1 MGREDG
7 RYNQQNTR
15 SHAAPSRG
23 RRVLSIAVNPEDYS
37 QLQCGGITVTQ
48 HSNSTAAAAA
58 AAAAEHRRQSR
69 GDPQAIK
76 PALLLALHFK

>member
-1 MGREDG
+1 MFWP
-7 RYNQQNTR
+7 
-15 SHAAPSRG
+15 PSRG
-23 RRVLSIAVNPEDYS
+23 RRVLSISDNPEDYS
-37 QLQCGGITVTQ
+37 HLQCGGITVTQ
-48 HSNSTAAAAA
+48 HSNSTAAAAAA